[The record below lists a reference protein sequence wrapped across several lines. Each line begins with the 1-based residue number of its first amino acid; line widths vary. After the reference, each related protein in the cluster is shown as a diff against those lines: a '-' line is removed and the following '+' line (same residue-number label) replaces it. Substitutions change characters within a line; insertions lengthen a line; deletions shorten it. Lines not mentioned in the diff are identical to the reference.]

1 MEIDNSDALC
11 LKATGHWGFDG
22 LCGGKSIIRE
32 NLVVM
37 VNSLKDKEEG
47 EDSMCEIMENLME
60 KRRID
65 LARKAI
71 KEGKNSIE
79 DISRIL
85 DLPLSTVQ
93 ELASSMTDSKA
104 KQA

>member
-93 ELASSMTDSKA
+93 ELASSMTDSKV